1 VRRAV
6 GLLERIS
13 AARSGGGE
21 TRSSI
26 DQWISEY
33 LLPSGMVNQF
43 TFGGHVYGMG
53 QPNLTYGANKAREF
67 SNDLPGHTAA
77 VKACPP
83 AFAAEMVRALV
94 LSQARFTYR
103 NRPWTKTPRRT
114 FGTSALALLERPWPN
129 GTTGDL
135 IRKMEWHAGLAGNSF
150 VTNWQQNGRLRVLR
164 PDWCAVVYGSQQEP
178 DDPTGALDGE
188 ILGYVYQNGGIGPF
202 NQNELRT
209 LPVSSVAHWYPL
221 PDPENAGLGMSWI
234 TPAIRDIQGDMLAA
248 QHKVTYF
255 SNGAAQPYNAGVLTP
270 TGWARMED
278 ISAGDFVTGPDGKP
292 RRVLGVYPQGEKNI
306 YRVTF
311 SGGATAECCEDHLWR
326 IATIA
331 DRKAGTYRVVTL
343 REIIDAGIKYAS
355 GPPKWSVPLTDPVEY
370 SDPGPLP
377 VHPYLLGALLGDGSF
392 RSNGKG
398 SGGVALA
405 ANASDADEQLS
416 IVSPLL
422 PEGVTISRRDRG
434 GWSEFYFK
442 GPGGPLPNP
451 LTRMVRDL
459 GLFDVIG
466 HHKSVPGQYMRGSV
480 TDRIALL
487 QGLIDTDGHV
497 NRAPYAGVTFS
508 STSETLARQVQ
519 ELARSLGGRA
529 GCKQAGERRG
539 EPGRRPQWRV
549 YISRLPEWII
559 PVRLSRK
566 RASYHPAIRGGAHRH
581 QYIQSIEFVRRA
593 PAQCIKVDADDGLYV
608 TDDFIVTHNTPN
620 LVVKG
625 IPAVTKEQFD
635 GIVDMIDDRH
645 TGIANAYRTLY
656 LTAGADASVVG
667 ANLAEI
673 DFRAVQAGGETRV
686 SFLSRVPAPLLGIG
700 EGLQGSSL
708 NSGNFA
714 ASRRMF
720 ADSWIFPV
728 LQDLAAT
735 LAPLVSVPAD
745 AELWTDTADM
755 PILREDAKDAAD
767 IEAVK
772 ASTITA
778 LVKDGFSPESAIIAV
793 TSQDMTQLVH
803 TGLVSVQL
811 QPPRTELQK
820 AQTIQLESL
829 AAELLV
835 RAGYTTDSARDAVHL
850 QDMSLLKVGPLTSRY
865 LVVNP
870 LEAGAEPGVPLG
882 FPNAQALGLP
892 APPGYPGGAPA
903 AVPGVP
909 PPDGPE
915 AELPDPGSIPGF
927 SPDAQAGNEPA
938 GGM

>member
-1 VRRAV
+1 MGVLDRVNRRA
-6 GLLERIS
+6 GRRPAEQ
-13 AARSGGGE
+13 
-21 TRSSI
+21 RSSI
-26 DQWISEY
+26 DQWITEY

-67 SNDLPGHTAA
+67 SSDLPGHTAA

-94 LSQARFTYR
+94 LSQARFTLR

-114 FGTSALALLERPWPN
+114 FGTSALGLLERPWPN

-255 SNGAAQPYNAGVLTP
+255 SNGA
-270 TGWARMED
+270 
-278 ISAGDFVTGPDGKP
+278 
-292 RRVLGVYPQGEKNI
+292 
-306 YRVTF
+306 
-311 SGGATAECCEDHLWR
+311 
-326 IATIA
+326 
-331 DRKAGTYRVVTL
+331 
-343 REIIDAGIKYAS
+343 
-355 GPPKWSVPLTDPVEY
+355 
-370 SDPGPLP
+370 
-377 VHPYLLGALLGDGSF
+377 
-392 RSNGKG
+392 
-398 SGGVALA
+398 
-405 ANASDADEQLS
+405 
-416 IVSPLL
+416 
-422 PEGVTISRRDRG
+422 
-434 GWSEFYFK
+434 
-442 GPGGPLPNP
+442 
-451 LTRMVRDL
+451 
-459 GLFDVIG
+459 
-466 HHKSVPGQYMRGSV
+466 
-480 TDRIALL
+480 
-487 QGLIDTDGHV
+487 
-497 NRAPYAGVTFS
+497 
-508 STSETLARQVQ
+508 
-519 ELARSLGGRA
+519 
-529 GCKQAGERRG
+529 
-539 EPGRRPQWRV
+539 
-549 YISRLPEWII
+549 
-559 PVRLSRK
+559 
-566 RASYHPAIRGGAHRH
+566 
-581 QYIQSIEFVRRA
+581 
-593 PAQCIKVDADDGLYV
+593 
-608 TDDFIVTHNTPN
+608 TPN

-625 IPAVTKEQFD
+625 IPAVTKDQFND
-635 GIVDMIDDRH
+635 IVDMIDDRH
-645 TGIANAYRTLY
+645 TGVVNAYRTLY

-708 NSGNFA
+708 NAGNFA

-720 ADSWIFPV
+720 ADSWIYPV

-767 IEAVK
+767 IEQVK
-772 ASTITA
+772 ANTITA

-820 AQTIQLESL
+820 AQTIQLQSL

-835 RAGYTTDSARDAVHL
+835 RAGYTTDSSRDAVTA

-865 LVVNP
+865 LIVNP
-870 LEAGAEPGVPLG
+870 LEAGAEPGVPNG
-882 FPNAQALGLP
+882 FPNGPAIGLP
-892 APPGYPGGAPA
+892 APPGLPAAAPA
-903 AVPGVP
+903 A
-909 PPDGPE
+909 
-915 AELPDPGSIPGF
+915 A
-927 SPDAQAGNEPA
+927 AAGEETEPAEPA
-938 GGM
+938 GGTPGFGGGAPSGWDD